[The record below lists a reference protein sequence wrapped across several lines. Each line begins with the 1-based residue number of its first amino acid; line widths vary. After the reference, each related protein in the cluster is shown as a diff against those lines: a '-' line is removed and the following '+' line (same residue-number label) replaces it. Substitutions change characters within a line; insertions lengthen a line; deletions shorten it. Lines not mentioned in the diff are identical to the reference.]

1 MTIQHFISIILNEEE
16 KIKAHRTK
24 QQETGKNKVY
34 GKIYI
39 DYKQVFYIRFE
50 HWQIML
56 LSRIPE
62 SIPSDTM
69 GLLYISICLF
79 CIPT

>member
-39 DYKQVFYIRFE
+39 DYM
-50 HWQIML
+50 QIM
-56 LSRIPE
+56 RNFI
-62 SIPSDTM
+62 
-69 GLLYISICLF
+69 
-79 CIPT
+79 